1 VLLAESAEFASFQSK
16 GVLVYIKLK
25 SISLLACLGL
35 AITAAVP
42 LSAQTKTRTAVS
54 AKQNAGASL
63 NDPAALL
70 PSSDA
75 ILTVDVKRVL
85 NDALPLFFADDPAA
99 LADVNAEIQKFK
111 TETGL
116 DPRSFDRVAVGVK
129 FQFPRQ
135 GVITSDT
142 VAIAR
147 GTFQAGAIV
156 SAGKIAATGKYEEQ
170 KYGASTIYIFNLNK
184 NVKMLGLVNTRV
196 SQLAVVAIDKNT
208 LAMGDLNLVK
218 ATLDSKKGSQP
229 NAELIGLASHSPEAF
244 LGFGGNVPAN
254 IADGINFPSDQISQN
269 VKSIRQ
275 VYGSATV
282 AGTQLDVFASAK
294 TNNPDEAASLN
305 DTLIGLKQLG
315 AMVVPQLKVDQR
327 KLAQNALDNLKID
340 VAGNEVQLKLSIPQ
354 ADIATLMRTVGKKK
368 A

>member
-1 VLLAESAEFASFQSK
+1 VLLTESAEFASFQSK
-16 GVLVYIKLK
+16 GVLVYIKLN

-54 AKQNAGASL
+54 AKQIAGASL
-63 NDPAALL
+63 NDTAALL

-135 GVITSDT
+135 GVITSDM

-170 KYGASTIYIFNLNK
+170 KYGASTIYIFNLNE

-208 LAMGDLNLVK
+208 LALGDLNLVK

-229 NAELIGLASHSPEAF
+229 NAELIGLASRSPEAF

-269 VKSIRQ
+269 VKSVRQ

-282 AGTQLDVFASAK
+282 AGTRLDVFASAK
-294 TNNPDEAASLN
+294 TNNPEEAASLN

-315 AMVVPQLKVDQR
+315 AMVVSQLKVDQR
-327 KLAQNALDNLKID
+327 KLAQNALENLRID

-354 ADIATLMRTVGKKK
+354 ADLATLMRTVGKKK